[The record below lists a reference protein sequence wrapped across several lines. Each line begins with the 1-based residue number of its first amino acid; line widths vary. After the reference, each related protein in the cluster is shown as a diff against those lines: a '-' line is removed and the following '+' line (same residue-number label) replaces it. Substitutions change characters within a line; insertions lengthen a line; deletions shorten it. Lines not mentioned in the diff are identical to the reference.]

1 MGHGLQRKVNME
13 RILVIDDELET
24 CELLKDIL
32 EEAGYTSN
40 IAVSGHEGLNLIK
53 QHPPDLVICDVIMEG
68 INGIS
73 VLEEIKTAEIKVP
86 VIMISAYGTH
96 DKVIQALE
104 LGAQD
109 FIAKPFKPKNI
120 LEIVKKVLEINKT
133 PIEEREKL
141 LKGELS
147 PIRRLLR
154 DSYMSILRS
163 FAIILESKDPY
174 IREHSMRVT
183 KYAVIL
189 AKELGLKQ
197 EEIEVIENTGY
208 FHDIGKV
215 GVSDTILQK
224 PDELTAEEWEHMKR
238 HPQIGYDIV
247 EPLKLLHIALPGIRH
262 HHERYD
268 GQGYPD
274 RLKGKEIPLS
284 ARILAIADAYE
295 ALTATRP
302 YRKARGPQEAVA
314 ELKAC
319 SGTQFD
325 PELLEKFLEALE
337 KTGEI

>member
-1 MGHGLQRKVNME
+1 ME

-32 EEAGYTSN
+32 EDADYSVS
-40 IAVSGHEGLNLIK
+40 IAVSGREGLNLIK
-53 QHPPDLVICDVIMEG
+53 QHLPDLIICDVVMEG
-68 INGIS
+68 VNGIG
-73 VLEEIKTAEIKVP
+73 VLSELKSTGVNIP

-96 DKVIQALE
+96 DKVVQALE

-109 FIAKPFKPKNI
+109 FIAKPFRPKNI
-120 LEIVKKVLEINKT
+120 VETVKKVLEISRA
-133 PIEEREKL
+133 PIEERERL

-154 DSYMSILRS
+154 DSYMSILKS

-183 KYAVIL
+183 KYAVML
-189 AKELGLKQ
+189 AHELGLKP
-197 EEIEVIENTGY
+197 EEIEVIENTGQ

-238 HPQIGYDIV
+238 HPVIGYEIV

-262 HHERYD
+262 HHERFD

-274 RLKGKEIPLS
+274 RLKGEEIPLS

-302 YRKARGPQEAVA
+302 YRSARSPDEAVE
-314 ELKAC
+314 ELKRCA
-319 SGTQFD
+319 GTQFD
-325 PELLEKFLEALE
+325 PVLLDKFLKAL
-337 KTGEI
+337 KKAGEI